1 MSWEIFLGIVA
12 LVGFLIT
19 VSTPMLKLNTSITKL
34 NETINSIKDIVNK
47 NDETNKQSHQRI
59 YDRLD
64 AHDRTVNAHNER
76 LSNLETTSVR
86 RVEEIKD
93 LEKATMSQENKIVHM
108 EATLDGV
115 KKDVERNEQ
124 KINQYH
130 AHT

>member
-64 AHDRTVNAHNER
+64 GHDRMINGHNER
-76 LSNLETTSVR
+76 LSNMESMSAR
-86 RVEEIKD
+86 RVEEIKE
-93 LEKATMSQENKIVHM
+93 LEKNTMSQENRIVHM
-108 EATLDGV
+108 EATLDNV
-115 KKDVERNEQ
+115 KKDVTRNEQ

-130 AHT
+130 P